1 MKGAVVIMTTEK
13 LYDTIKSW
21 RDLVTAEGMIG
32 MSCEM
37 DNVLK
42 QLEADMLIEQSKKS
56 GTKSIVTAANR
67 IIKNAESLKRSPMLE
82 GMFTNRTRDG
92 STLYCVCDSFVA
104 IRFNEKPLL
113 PEIDENW
120 RGQEMQLEHIVKPMD
135 DSKEI
140 VLPDIG
146 ELKVYIKTHKIK
158 EKNNPKKVADYLLDE
173 ELNLWVNPQY
183 LLNAMECL
191 PDCEVYAVNSISP
204 IYVTAENGDGVVM
217 PVKHK

>member
-1 MKGAVVIMTTEK
+1 MTTEK
-13 LYDTIKSW
+13 LYDIIKTW
-21 RDLVTAEGMIG
+21 RDSVTAEGMIATG
-32 MSCEM
+32 AEM

-42 QLEADMLIEQSKKS
+42 QLADDMRIEQSKKS
-56 GTKSIVTAANR
+56 GAKSIVTAANR
-67 IIKNAESLKRSPMLE
+67 IIKNAESLKRSSVLE
-82 GMFTNRTRDG
+82 GMFINQTRDG

-113 PEIDENW
+113 PEIDSKYH
-120 RGQEMQLEHIVKPMD
+120 GQEMQLEQIVKPMD
-135 DSKEI
+135 GSKEI
-140 VLPDIG
+140 SLPDIS

-191 PDCEVYAVNSISP
+191 PDCKAYAANRISP
-204 IYVTAENGDGVVM
+204 IYFKAENGDGVVM
-217 PVKHK
+217 PVNHK

>member
-1 MKGAVVIMTTEK
+1 MTTEK
-13 LYDTIKSW
+13 LYDTIKAW
-21 RDLVTAEGMIG
+21 RDSCDTAGLYLVAKD
-32 MSCEM
+32 M
-37 DNVLK
+37 DTTLK

-56 GTKSIVTAANR
+56 GARSIVTAANR
-67 IIKNAESLKRSPMLE
+67 IIKNAELHNKPMLE
-82 GMFTNRTRDG
+82 GMFTNQTRDG

-113 PEIDENW
+113 PEIDEKW
-120 RGQEMQLEHIVKPMD
+120 HGQKMQLEQIVKPMD
-135 DSKEI
+135 GSKEI
-140 VLPDIG
+140 TLPDIS

-191 PDCEVYAVNSISP
+191 PDCKAYAANRISP
-204 IYVTAENGDGVVM
+204 IYFKAENGDGCVC
-217 PVKHK
+217 PVYHK

>member
-1 MKGAVVIMTTEK
+1 MTTEK
-13 LYDTIKSW
+13 LYDIIKTW
-21 RDLVTAEGMIG
+21 RDSVTAEGMIATG
-32 MSCEM
+32 AEM

-67 IIKNAESLKRSPMLE
+67 IIKNAELRNKPMLE
-82 GMFTNRTRDG
+82 GMFTNQTRDG

-113 PEIDENW
+113 PEIDSKYH
-120 RGQEMQLEHIVKPMD
+120 GQEMQLEQIVKPMD
-135 DSKEI
+135 CSKEI
-140 VLPDIG
+140 TLPDIS

-158 EKNNPKKVADYLLDE
+158 EKNNPKKVADYLLNE

-191 PDCEVYAVNSISP
+191 PDCKVYAANRISP
-204 IYVTAENGDGVVM
+204 IYFKSENGDGCVC
-217 PVKHK
+217 PVNHK

>member
-1 MKGAVVIMTTEK
+1 MTTER
-13 LYDTIKSW
+13 LYDIIKAW
-21 RDLVTAEGMIG
+21 RDSCDTAGLYLVAKD
-32 MSCEM
+32 M
-37 DNVLK
+37 DTTLK

-67 IIKNAESLKRSPMLE
+67 IIKNAESLKKPLLA
-82 GMFTNRTRDG
+82 GMFTNQTRDG
-92 STLYCVCDSFVA
+92 STLYCVCDSYVA

-113 PEIDENW
+113 PEIDEKYH
-120 RGQEMQLEHIVKPMD
+120 GQEMQLEQIVKPMD
-135 DSKEI
+135 CSKEI
-140 VLPDIG
+140 ALPDIS

-191 PDCEVYAVNSISP
+191 PDCKAYAANRISP
-204 IYVTAENGDGVVM
+204 IYFKAENGDGVVM
-217 PVKHK
+217 PVNHK

>member
-1 MKGAVVIMTTEK
+1 MTTEK
-13 LYDTIKSW
+13 LYDTIKTW
-21 RDLVTAEGMIG
+21 RDSVTAEGMIATG
-32 MSCEM
+32 AEM

-67 IIKNAESLKRSPMLE
+67 IIKNAESLKRSAMLA
-82 GMFTNRTRDG
+82 GMFTNQTRDG

-113 PEIDENW
+113 PEIDSKYH
-120 RGQEMQLEHIVKPMD
+120 GQEMQLEQIVKPMD
-135 DSKEI
+135 GSKEI
-140 VLPDIG
+140 TLPDIS

-158 EKNNPKKVADYLLDE
+158 EKNNPKTVADYLLDE

-191 PDCEVYAVNSISP
+191 PDCKAYAANRISP
-204 IYVTAENGDGVVM
+204 IYFKAENGDGVVM
-217 PVKHK
+217 PVNHK

>member
-1 MKGAVVIMTTEK
+1 MTTEK
-13 LYDTIKSW
+13 LYDTIKAW
-21 RDLVTAEGMIG
+21 RDSVIVEGMVFTG
-32 MSCEM
+32 EEM

-42 QLEADMLIEQSKKS
+42 QLESDMLIEQSKKS

-82 GMFTNRTRDG
+82 GMFTNQTRYG
-92 STLYCVCDSFVA
+92 LTLYCVCDSFVA

-113 PEIDENW
+113 PEIDEKW
-120 RGQEMQLEHIVKPMD
+120 HGQEMQLEYIVKKPD
-135 DSKEI
+135 FSKEI
-140 VLPDIG
+140 KLPDIN

-158 EKNNPKKVADYLLDE
+158 EKNNPKKVADYLLDD

-191 PDCEVYAVNSISP
+191 PDCKAYAANSISP
-204 IYVTAENGDGVVM
+204 IYIMAENGDGCVC

>member
-1 MKGAVVIMTTEK
+1 MTTER
-13 LYDTIKSW
+13 LYDTIKRW
-21 RDLVTAEGMIG
+21 RGSCDTAGLYLVAKD
-32 MSCEM
+32 M
-37 DNVLK
+37 DTTLK

-67 IIKNAESLKRSPMLE
+67 IIKNAELLKKPMLE
-82 GMFTNRTRDG
+82 GMFINQTRDG
-92 STLYCVCDSFVA
+92 STLYCVCDGFVA

-113 PEIDENW
+113 PELDEKYHE
-120 RGQEMQLEHIVKPMD
+120 QEMQLEQIVKPMD
-135 DSKEI
+135 GSKEI
-140 VLPDIG
+140 ELPDIS

-191 PDCEVYAVNSISP
+191 PDCKAYAANRISP
-204 IYVTAENGDGVVM
+204 IYFKAENGDGVVM
-217 PVKHK
+217 PVNHK

>member
-1 MKGAVVIMTTEK
+1 MIIER
-13 LYDTIKSW
+13 LYDTIKGW
-21 RDLVTAEGMIG
+21 RDSCDTAGLYLVAKD
-32 MSCEM
+32 M
-37 DNVLK
+37 DVTLK

-56 GTKSIVTAANR
+56 GTNSIVTAANR
-67 IIKNAESLKRSPMLE
+67 IIKNAESLKKPLLA
-82 GMFTNRTRDG
+82 GMFTNQTRDG

-113 PEIDENW
+113 PEIDSKYH
-120 RGQEMQLEHIVKPMD
+120 GQEMSLEQIVKPMD
-135 DSKEI
+135 GSKEI
-140 VLPDIG
+140 TLPDIG

-191 PDCEVYAVNSISP
+191 PDCKAYAANRISP
-204 IYVTAENGDGVVM
+204 IYFKAENGDGVVM
-217 PVKHK
+217 PVNHK

>member
-1 MKGAVVIMTTEK
+1 MTTEK
-13 LYDTIKSW
+13 LYDIIKAW
-21 RDLVTAEGMIG
+21 RDSVTAECMIATG
-32 MSCEM
+32 AEM

-67 IIKNAESLKRSPMLE
+67 IIKNAESRNKHMLE
-82 GMFTNRTRDG
+82 GMFINQTRDG

-113 PEIDENW
+113 PEIDSKYH
-120 RGQEMQLEHIVKPMD
+120 GQEMRLEQIVKPMD
-135 DSKEI
+135 GSKEI
-140 VLPDIG
+140 DLPDLS

-158 EKNNPKKVADYLLDE
+158 EKNNPKKVSDYLLNE
-173 ELNLWVNPQY
+173 ELNLWVDPQY

-191 PDCEVYAVNSISP
+191 PDCKAYAANRISA
-204 IYVTAENGDGVVM
+204 IYFKAENGDGVVM
-217 PVKHK
+217 PVNHK

>member
-1 MKGAVVIMTTEK
+1 MTTEK
-13 LYDTIKSW
+13 LYDVIKAW
-21 RDLVTAEGMIG
+21 RDSVTAEGMIFTG
-32 MSCEM
+32 EEM

-67 IIKNAESLKRSPMLE
+67 IIKNAESLKRSPALE
-82 GMFTNRTRDG
+82 GMFTNQTRDG
-92 STLYCVCDSFVA
+92 STLYCVCDSFVG

-113 PEIDENW
+113 SEIDEKW
-120 RGQEMQLEHIVKPMD
+120 HGQEMQLEYIVKPMD
-135 DSKEI
+135 GSKEI
-140 VLPDIG
+140 KLPDIG

-158 EKNNPKKVADYLLDE
+158 EENNPKKVADYLLDE

-191 PDCEVYAVNSISP
+191 PDCKAYAVNRINP
-204 IYVTAENGDGVVM
+204 IYFKAENGDGVVC
-217 PVKHK
+217 PVNHK